1 MYLFEN
7 DVKIYG
13 IQTSKTSFP
22 LDTLFENDVKIYG
35 IQTRVD
41 SGKPSIAFEND
52 VKIYGIQTGKSQTMY
67 APGLR
72 MM

>member
-35 IQTRVD
+35 IQT
-41 SGKPSIAFEND
+41 
-52 VKIYGIQTGKSQTMY
+52 GKSQTMY